1 MLTWLALALHGPV
14 QGATPVMTPER
25 AADALARRRPGLLD
39 ERAAPLPLADGLAP
53 MFAAD
58 VIMPGP
64 PANLYRGR
72 DEVLAFLRASP
83 DSAARAS
90 WTPIRAGVSADGQH
104 GFTFGF
110 MTLTHADGR
119 LVPLKY
125 MSYWVKG
132 AQGWRVAGYKRARRP
147 EGDVV
152 DDDDGAAP
160 AGGAGGPAHRGVAA
174 RRRCGRRSCAERAF
188 SDEAQTIGL
197 GPAFRKY
204 GQALAVN
211 MGGPASASF
220 VVGADAIGALVGGGA
235 PPGAPSPV
243 EWSTDV
249 ALVAS
254 SGDLGISFGFIR
266 PNARPAGAPGATRG
280 HAVLHHLVAS
290 LARRALA
297 LHRRVGRRA
306 AAAA

>member
-1 MLTWLALALHGPV
+1 MSWNWIAVALAAFVQPAAPV
-14 QGATPVMTPER
+14 SSPER
-25 AADALARRRPGLLD
+25 AARALFLED
-39 ERAAPLPLADGLAP
+39 EAFSSRAARLPLADGLSP
-53 MFAAD
+53 MFTAD

-72 DEVLAFLRASP
+72 DAVVAFLRASP

-119 LVPLKY
+119 LVLLKY

-147 EGDVV
+147 EGDAVMTTMAPHLP
-152 DDDDGAAP
+152 AAL
-160 AGGAGGPAHRGVAA
+160 VAPRPEA
-174 RRRCGRRSCAERAF
+174 SQIAKLRQSLVAAERAF
-188 SDEAQTIGL
+188 SDEAQSIGL

-204 GQALAVN
+204 GQAMAVN
-211 MGGPASASF
+211 MGGPTSASF
-220 VVGADAIGALVGGGA
+220 VVGADAIGTLVGAGA
-235 PPGAPSPV
+235 PSGAPSPV

-249 ALVAS
+249 AVVAS

-266 PNARPAGAPGATRG
+266 PNTPPAGAP
-280 HAVLHHLVAS
+280 
-290 LARRALA
+290 
-297 LHRRVGRRA
+297 A
-306 AAAA
+306 APPAGTPFFTIWSRPSPAAPWRYIAE

>member
-1 MLTWLALALHGPV
+1 MLFHGLVLALAAIV
-14 QGATPVMTPER
+14 QGAPASSPER
-25 AADALARRRPGLLD
+25 VADALFAQD
-39 ERAAPLPLADGLAP
+39 QAFSTRAAPQPLADGLAP

-64 PANLYRGR
+64 PARLYRGR
-72 DEVLAFLRASP
+72 DEVLAFLRDSP

-125 MSYWVKG
+125 MAYWVKG

-147 EGDVV
+147 EGDVSMERMAPHLPAALV
-152 DDDDGAAP
+152 APRTNAALLDDLRAS
-160 AGGAGGPAHRGVAA
+160 VA
-174 RRRCGRRSCAERAF
+174 SAERAF

-204 GQALAVN
+204 GQPLAVN
-211 MGGPASASF
+211 MGGPSSASY
-220 VVGADAIGALVGGGA
+220 VIGAAAIGVLVAGGA
-235 PPGAPSPV
+235 PAEAPSPV

-266 PNARPAGAPGATRG
+266 PNARPAGDTAPPTGTPFFTIWSRPSPDAPWRYI
-280 HAVLHHLVAS
+280 AE
-290 LARRALA
+290 
-297 LHRRVGRRA
+297 
-306 AAAA
+306 